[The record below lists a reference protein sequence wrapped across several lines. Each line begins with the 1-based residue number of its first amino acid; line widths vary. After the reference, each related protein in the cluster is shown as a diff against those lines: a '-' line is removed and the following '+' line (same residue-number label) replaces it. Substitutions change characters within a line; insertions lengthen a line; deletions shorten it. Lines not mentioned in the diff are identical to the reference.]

1 MDLETKIRSIHNLLQ
16 NKKFSQAKKTLEKL
30 LDQVPNN
37 SYLQNYKSYILNL
50 RGLTSQY
57 LDDHEEAVNFFS
69 LAIKDDGKNMAAM
82 NNLANSYK
90 RLLNY
95 LEAEKIYK
103 KILSV
108 DHNYVHALNNYANLK
123 VEINDYKNAI
133 PLLEK
138 AILISNQRNI
148 KPIDIMLAL
157 ASVYQ
162 SINNIEKVK
171 EILNDI
177 LLIKPNFAQAHKLLS
192 EITKYS
198 PDNPQSLTHIDQM
211 KKFIKE
217 PDINDND
224 KTVFSFAL
232 GKSLEGLKKYEE
244 AFNYLES
251 ANLLKNNSID
261 SNLEQ
266 EINVFKDLIKNFE
279 NIEFESIQANTSKKI
294 IFICGMPRSGTTL
307 VEQILS
313 SHSHVFGA
321 GELLYLENTINKN
334 FIEES
339 MINKQKII
347 NMKNFSPKKIY
358 QDYLKFFEIY
368 SLDEDIITDK
378 TPQNFKWIGF
388 IKIFFP
394 NAKIILCQR
403 NPEDTCLSLY
413 KNDFPSLMMNWAFD
427 QDEIAEYYNQY
438 NKLINFWKFKIPRDI
453 YELDYEK
460 LIQDNRNEI
469 EKLLEFCDLDSDEKC
484 FNFSKFNK
492 TPIKTVSVSQA
503 NKPIYKDSINSSNAY
518 RESLKRM
525 FNKVNKI

>member
-1 MDLETKIRSIHNLLQ
+1 
-16 NKKFSQAKKTLEKL
+16 
-30 LDQVPNN
+30 
-37 SYLQNYKSYILNL
+37 
-50 RGLTSQY
+50 
-57 LDDHEEAVNFFS
+57 
-69 LAIKDDGKNMAAM
+69 
-82 NNLANSYK
+82 
-90 RLLNY
+90 
-95 LEAEKIYK
+95 
-103 KILSV
+103 
-108 DHNYVHALNNYANLK
+108 
-123 VEINDYKNAI
+123 
-133 PLLEK
+133 
-138 AILISNQRNI
+138 
-148 KPIDIMLAL
+148 
-157 ASVYQ
+157 
-162 SINNIEKVK
+162 IEKVK

-347 NMKNFSPKKIY
+347 N
-358 QDYLKFFEIY
+358 
-368 SLDEDIITDK
+368 
-378 TPQNFKWIGF
+378 
-388 IKIFFP
+388 
-394 NAKIILCQR
+394 
-403 NPEDTCLSLY
+403 
-413 KNDFPSLMMNWAFD
+413 
-427 QDEIAEYYNQY
+427 
-438 NKLINFWKFKIPRDI
+438 
-453 YELDYEK
+453 
-460 LIQDNRNEI
+460 
-469 EKLLEFCDLDSDEKC
+469 
-484 FNFSKFNK
+484 
-492 TPIKTVSVSQA
+492 
-503 NKPIYKDSINSSNAY
+503 
-518 RESLKRM
+518 
-525 FNKVNKI
+525 